1 MPSDVLQPNPPP
13 SPIKTMLGHKCPSAT
28 PQKIPSSSLLS
39 QPQLSLPLKRNT
51 HFYFSP
57 PSLSFSTQPN
67 YVGFIGFLV
76 LVRVFTEK
84 TGKARTFSFSPSLPL
99 SLSCFSPS
107 LLFCPPT
114 LCPSLSFIISIAP
127 ISPGLP
133 FRLCLLPF
141 VASVLDLR

>member
-84 TGKARTFSFSPSLPL
+84 TGKARTFSFSPSPPLSFLFLSLFIVLSSYPL
-99 SLSCFSPS
+99 SL
-107 LLFCPPT
+107 
-114 LCPSLSFIISIAP
+114 SLSFIISIAP